1 MSGPPLL
8 RPPIICVSGPSGA
21 GKTRLLLRLIAA
33 LTARGLRVAAV
44 KHTRHAHPLDVPGK
58 DTDLFRRAGASAA
71 AIAGPRA
78 TAFFGPPVEGPG
90 ALVRWLPAVDVILA
104 EGFRSAPLPRIEVH
118 RRSVSRRFLCARDPH
133 VFVVVGDGPP
143 PRPLP
148 VLGPDEVEPLVELL
162 CRRAGIGARRPGLHG
177 RRPMR
182 SLPAGR
188 SKRTLRQAQD
198 GRFSPGRSKM
208 PKTTSRRKGARST
221 KRSRSEAG
229 RKGGR
234 ATLRARGPEF
244 FSEIGR
250 KGGRSR
256 SRKAGAATARRRTAA
271 RTPSKPRTRAGS
283 RRASRNRGR

>member
-118 RRSVSRRFLCARDPH
+118 RRSVSRHFLCARDPH

-162 CRRAGIGARRPGLHG
+162 CRRAGIGARRPRLARAPAHAQPSRGAKQAHSPTGSGRALLPREIQDAEDHLAPEGRAQHEEVPQRSRTQGRPGNPARPRPRVLLGDRPEGREEPLPQG
-177 RRPMR
+177 RRR
-182 SLPAGR
+182 DGPAP
-188 SKRTLRQAQD
+188 D
-198 GRFSPGRSKM
+198 GGTHP
-208 PKTTSRRKGARST
+208 
-221 KRSRSEAG
+221 
-229 RKGGR
+229 
-234 ATLRARGPEF
+234 
-244 FSEIGR
+244 
-250 KGGRSR
+250 
-256 SRKAGAATARRRTAA
+256 
-271 RTPSKPRTRAGS
+271 
-283 RRASRNRGR
+283 